1 MLLPVGIRLPHMLD
15 PVAEAGERAARL
27 ADAPPRPIEPPS
39 LRPNPSL
46 SVDPVTGL
54 VVMEFRNL
62 SGEVTGTVPTA
73 RELAAYRA
81 AALTNAPLPPGAAAP
96 TSPAAASAAASGA
109 EGQPTADQGEQPHRP

>member
-27 ADAPPRPIEPPS
+27 ADAPPRPIEPPP

-54 VVMEFRNL
+54 GGDGIPQPQRRGDGHRADSARNWR
-62 SGEVTGTVPTA
+62 PTA
-73 RELAAYRA
+73 
-81 AALTNAPLPPGAAAP
+81 LPP
-96 TSPAAASAAASGA
+96 
-109 EGQPTADQGEQPHRP
+109 